1 MAGFSE
7 IPRASTLAAEVTS
20 QIERRILNGSLLPG
34 SRLPSERALAHQF
47 GVSRT
52 VIREAVRALSARN
65 LLEVKSGHGTIIRY
79 PENDSVTAPL
89 SRLLR
94 IGTPDLDYNKVNEIR
109 RLLEVKIASLAAER
123 RDESDIDGI
132 SEILDRS
139 RASTDN
145 SDSFAAL
152 DVGFHSALAR
162 ATHNEL
168 FSILLDATVDVMLN
182 VRRLAVHAVR
192 GTPRRALKMHEAI
205 FEAVRAGDGLA
216 AAAAMSEHLDE
227 SEKTMSSA
235 LRTMKR
241 RVAPD
246 DEAQDDTFAQ

>member
-1 MAGFSE
+1 MTGFSE
-7 IPRASTLAAEVTS
+7 IPRASTLASEVTS
-20 QIERRILNGSLLPG
+20 QIERRILNGSFLPG
-34 SRLPSERALAHQF
+34 SRLPSERELAGQF

-52 VIREAVRALSARN
+52 VIREAIRALSARN
-65 LLEVKSGHGTIIRY
+65 LLEVRSGHGTIVRY
-79 PENDSVTAPL
+79 PANDSVTAPL

-94 IGTPDLDYNKVNEIR
+94 VGTAELDYEKVNEIR

-123 RDESDIDGI
+123 REEADLVEIL
-132 SEILDRS
+132 EILDRS
-139 RASTDN
+139 RTSTDKP
-145 SDSFAAL
+145 DAFAAL

-182 VRRLAVHAVR
+182 VRRLAVHTVT
-192 GTPRRALKMHEAI
+192 GTPRRALTMHEAI
-205 FEAVRAGDGLA
+205 FEAVRDGDGLA
-216 AAAAMSEHLDE
+216 AAKAMSDHLDE

-241 RVAPD
+241 RAAKSSD
-246 DEAQDDTFAQ
+246 KGHEDSET